1 MNRLSEAIILT
12 RLGFHTVS
20 VVLYPVRLTA
30 MRSLRPIATLTWK
43 SGRDIPHP
51 EACTALGFGSNRC
64 SDLHGNTPIHH
75 KQSTQEVLI
84 EEKVDESFDN

>member
-20 VVLYPVRLTA
+20 VVLYPVRL
-30 MRSLRPIATLTWK
+30 LRPIATLTWK
-43 SGRDIPHP
+43 SGRDIPTPKH
-51 EACTALGFGSNRC
+51 ALRLALVRIGC
-64 SDLHGNTPIHH
+64 SDLLGNTSIHR

-84 EEKVDESFDN
+84 EEKVDEIFDN